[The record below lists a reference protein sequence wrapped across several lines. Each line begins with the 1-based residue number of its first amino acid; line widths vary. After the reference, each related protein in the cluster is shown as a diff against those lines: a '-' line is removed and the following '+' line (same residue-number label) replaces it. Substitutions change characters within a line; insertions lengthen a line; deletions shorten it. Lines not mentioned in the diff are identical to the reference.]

1 MGEWGRAS
9 AIPGSHPRSH
19 QSALSPSGPQFKQ
32 GDPVGSEPT
41 LPSLCAG
48 VPSMIPPKS
57 TYSSTIFPGSSL
69 RAFLANISLWGREK
83 ELPQGKES
91 RSTTATRVKKRVG
104 LEVPLCGRPDSAWN
118 LPCLPWVQQYQLLPS
133 RPACPAVLGGPEPQG
148 GQLGQ
153 RNPG

>member
-9 AIPGSHPRSH
+9 GIPGSHPRSH
-19 QSALSPSGPQFKQ
+19 QSALSPSGPQFEQ
-32 GDPVGSEPT
+32 GDPCGFGAHT
-41 LPSLCAG
+41 ALPLSR

-57 TYSSTIFPGSSL
+57 TYSSTVFPGSSL

-104 LEVPLCGRPDSAWN
+104 REVPLCGRPDSAWN

-133 RPACPAVLGGPEPQG
+133 RLACPAVLGGPEPQG

-153 RNPG
+153 RHPG